1 MTKEKLS
8 DLRVIIELYLE
19 ILINILQTS
28 CALKFISNKIGI
40 YGTCNK
46 SFVVKLLKTF
56 IGVSFFI
63 YIACLFSISRNYFC
77 DQCGQKNN
85 TSSGKWMLLKDN
97 NQFDQKFQLK
107 CSLAIPQYFIF
118 SLDIFVIYM
127 LKWCTSL
134 TFPYMIL
141 LGLSFFNNCLPLA
154 KHLLLSVFSFH

>member
-1 MTKEKLS
+1 MHLI
-8 DLRVIIELYLE
+8 RVIIELYLE

-56 IGVSFFI
+56 IGVSFSFI
-63 YIACLFSISRNYFC
+63 LLVYFQFQGTIFVINVSRKITRVLVNEY
-77 DQCGQKNN
+77 
-85 TSSGKWMLLKDN
+85 
-97 NQFDQKFQLK
+97 
-107 CSLAIPQYFIF
+107 CSKTITNLIRNFNLSVIWPSRSARKYFIF

-154 KHLLLSVFSFH
+154 KHLLLPVFSFH